1 MQNTAP
7 TKNTERMIQ
16 HPYLPHTEADIKA
29 MLDRCG
35 ATSTDDL
42 YADVPDALRMK
53 QPYKLP
59 EAMSET
65 ELRNFF
71 RRINSDNRRLTCF
84 AGAGVYHHATP
95 AAVDELLRR
104 SEFLTAY
111 TPYQPEVSQG
121 TLQYIFEYQ
130 SVMCSL
136 TGLDVS
142 NASLYD
148 GATAT
153 AEAML
158 MCVAASRRKNRV
170 LISAT
175 MNPIVAK
182 ICATYARW
190 HGIILDTI
198 PEQNGVTCLERLR
211 EMLVAGNVAGVI
223 LPQPNYYGIVE
234 DFSGVADEIHAA
246 KALMVMNCVASTLAV
261 LRSPA
266 EWGADVA
273 VGDAQSLG
281 IHMNYGGP
289 YLGYMCTTRALMR
302 KMPGR
307 IVGATTDAKGQRVF
321 VLTLQA
327 REQHIRRDK
336 ATSNICSNQGLM
348 ALHVAVYTALL
359 GPAGLREINE
369 VGCAK
374 AHTLAEKLARTGIVS
389 LAYPGQPFLNEF
401 LLRVADG
408 HTAREI
414 IDKAAA
420 EGILAGV
427 EVTPDLLLTACTEM
441 QSNDE
446 IDRFVSILNSMR
458 NEQ

>member
-1 MQNTAP
+1 M
-7 TKNTERMIQ
+7 KQ
-16 HPYLPHTEADIKA
+16 HPYLPHTQADVDA
-29 MLDRCG
+29 MLERCG
-35 ATSTDDL
+35 AADIDAL
-42 YADVPDALRMK
+42 YADVPGELRMK
-53 QPYKLP
+53 APYDLP
-59 EAMSET
+59 SGMTETGLRRYFEALDMG
-65 ELRNFF
+65 
-71 RRINSDNRRLTCF
+71 NRRLMCF
-84 AGAGVYHHATP
+84 AGAGIYHHATP
-95 AAVDELLRR
+95 AAVDNLLSR

-148 GATAT
+148 GTTAT

-158 MCVAASRRKNRV
+158 MCVAAARRRRRV

-175 MNPIVAK
+175 VNPAVVEV
-182 ICATYARW
+182 CATYARW
-190 HGIILDTI
+190 HGIVLDLVPECGGVTDLDT
-198 PEQNGVTCLERLR
+198 LR
-211 EMLVAGNVAGVI
+211 SMLAEGDVAGVI

-234 DFSGVADEIHAA
+234 DFGDIAAEIHAA

-261 LRSPA
+261 LRTPA
-266 EWGADVA
+266 SWGADVA

-281 IHMNYGGP
+281 MHMNYGGP

-307 IVGATTDAKGQRVF
+307 IVGATTDASGQRVF

-348 ALHVAVYTALL
+348 ALHVAAYASLL
-359 GPAGLREINE
+359 GPQGLREVNE
-369 VGCAK
+369 VSCK
-374 AHTLAEKLARTGIVS
+374 NAHELARDLVTTGAVS
-389 LAYPGQPFLNEF
+389 LAFPEKPFLNEF
-401 LLRVADG
+401 LLRVSDG
-408 HTAREI
+408 LTAARI
-414 IDKAAA
+414 IE
-420 EGILAGV
+420 EGVCLGFLAGV
-427 EVTPDLLLTACTEM
+427 EIAPQLLLVACTEM
-441 QSNDE
+441 QE
-446 IDRFVSILNSMR
+446 AVDRERYVTLLKYLSHER
-458 NEQ
+458 

>member
-1 MQNTAP
+1 
-7 TKNTERMIQ
+7 MIQ

-29 MLDRCG
+29 MLDRCD

-65 ELRNFF
+65 ELRDFF

-158 MCVAASRRKNRV
+158 LCVAASRRKNRV

-182 ICATYARW
+182 VCATYARW

-266 EWGADVA
+266 EWCADVA

-281 IHMNYGGP
+281 MHMNYGGP

-348 ALHVAVYTALL
+348 ALHVAAYTALL
-359 GPAGLREINE
+359 GPTGLREINE

-374 AHTLAEKLARTGIVS
+374 AHTLVEKLARTGIVS
-389 LAYPGQPFLNEF
+389 LAYPSQPFLNEF

>member
-1 MQNTAP
+1 
-7 TKNTERMIQ
+7 MIQ

-65 ELRNFF
+65 ELRDFF

-84 AGAGVYHHATP
+84 AGAGIYHHATP

-158 MCVAASRRKNRV
+158 MCVTASRRKNRV

-182 ICATYARW
+182 VCATYARW

-234 DFSGVADEIHAA
+234 DFSGIADEIHAA

-281 IHMNYGGP
+281 MHMNYGGP

-348 ALHVAVYTALL
+348 ALHVAAYTALL
-359 GPAGLREINE
+359 GPTGLREINE

-420 EGILAGV
+420 EDILAGV

>member
-1 MQNTAP
+1 MSL
-7 TKNTERMIQ
+7 
-16 HPYLPHTEADIKA
+16 HPYLPHTQTDVAA
-29 MLDRCG
+29 MLERCG
-35 ATSTDDL
+35 AADTDEL
-42 YADVPDALRMK
+42 YADVPAELRMK
-53 QPYKLP
+53 EPYSLP
-59 EAMSET
+59 EAMSEP
-65 ELRNFF
+65 ELRRFF
-71 RRINSDNRRLTCF
+71 RRLNEGNRALTCF

-158 MCVAASRRKNRV
+158 MCVAAARRRRRV
-170 LISAT
+170 LVSAT
-175 MNPIVAK
+175 LNPAVAQV
-182 ICATYARW
+182 CATYARW
-190 HGIILDTI
+190 HGITLETI
-198 PEQNGVTCLERLR
+198 PEENGVTCLGQLR
-211 EMLVAGNVAGVI
+211 EMLGAGDVAGVI

-234 DFSGVADEIHAA
+234 DFSGVADAIHEA

-261 LRSPA
+261 LCSPA
-266 EWGADVA
+266 SWGADVA

-281 IHMNYGGP
+281 MHMNYGGP
-289 YLGYMCTTRALMR
+289 YLGYMCATRALMR

-307 IVGATTDAKGQRVF
+307 IVGATTDGSGRRVF

-336 ATSNICSNQGLM
+336 ATSNICSNQGIM
-348 ALHVAVYTALL
+348 ALHVAAYASLL
-359 GPAGLREINE
+359 GPQGLREVNE
-369 VGCAK
+369 VSCAN
-374 AHTLAEKLARTGIVS
+374 AHRLVARLESTGVVAQ
-389 LAYPGQPFLNEF
+389 AYPGQPYLNEC

-408 HTAREI
+408 FTARGI
-414 IDKAAA
+414 IDAAAA

-427 EVTPDLLLTACTEM
+427 ELAPDLLLTSCTEM
-441 QSNDE
+441 QDADDIE
-446 IDRFVSILNSMR
+446 RYHSILNRMR
-458 NEQ
+458 HEQ